1 MDHFDDIQCEDY
13 YDIQKE
19 EPEWRTW
26 NPSAD
31 GWPVRRIVCSNTI
44 RFLENTKTEPKSA
57 ANSSSKES

>member
-13 YDIQKE
+13 YGE
-19 EPEWRTW
+19 EPDWRTW
-26 NPSAD
+26 NPSAE

-57 ANSSSKES
+57 ATSDPEE